1 VWRLTLPPAIQRL
14 TAEESRRCA
23 HYRIT
28 LIGMLR
34 RKKFEGIK
42 PEEEKT
48 WYLQILFVFSL
59 LMFFFGVGGALYG
72 IWLGFVLLVLGSI
85 GIVVLFRELLDRSG
99 S

>member
-1 VWRLTLPPAIQRL
+1 
-14 TAEESRRCA
+14 
-23 HYRIT
+23 
-28 LIGMLR
+28 MLR

-42 PEEEKT
+42 PAEEKT

-72 IWLGFVLLVLGSI
+72 VWVGFVLLVLGLI